1 MHAPHSGVSGSKRRG
16 LRDISNTPLQVDVST
31 PFKSIDPKFGTPVSK
46 KRRVGTPSEKFA
58 QKNSNCK
65 YHVDSGKS
73 KQRVVKFGTPG
84 PSYRIGTPGPSYAGA
99 STKKTPTFG
108 ASSGAGTLVV
118 QGVSAGSKN
127 AAQESGQVPHEFRF
141 AGDQSNPIGAA
152 RPPSLHHSAFS
163 RPAFPG
169 LRPNAAPTFGVAGG
183 QHQVPM
189 QTPGRYA
196 SGSGPDVHMTTSQ
209 AAAGGEE
216 HVDVVDELEQIV
228 ESPIFNVDDE
238 FSLGRSPFIE
248 PAAEASKPLHA
259 KGDASTSAAAGAQ
272 HEDRSANI
280 TAAPYP
286 PIQGFC
292 DDRTEEAKRAAA
304 IGQPLLPDMD
314 LSMGERRQISQVLNK
329 LFPRSGSE
337 FTSTTNAAHKNCSA
351 KSSPSSSSPF
361 QRAPGGAPSSR
372 QSRNNA
378 FLLEEGEDIAF
389 EDLPSPR
396 FEEDGSLRDVTSGQ
410 PAAAPPPAGQ
420 RPGAS
425 FADLEFR
432 AAPTLF

>member
-1 MHAPHSGVSGSKRRG
+1 MYR
-16 LRDISNTPLQVDVST
+16 LRLKIDIEIIEQVNL
-31 PFKSIDPKFGTPVSK
+31 FH
-46 KRRVGTPSEKFA
+46 R
-58 QKNSNCK
+58 
-65 YHVDSGKS
+65 
-73 KQRVVKFGTPG
+73 
-84 PSYRIGTPGPSYAGA
+84 
-99 STKKTPTFG
+99 
-108 ASSGAGTLVV
+108 
-118 QGVSAGSKN
+118 QGVSAGSRN

-152 RPPSLHHSAFS
+152 RSPSLHHSAFS

-196 SGSGPDVHMTTSQ
+196 SGSSGPDVHMTTSQ

-216 HVDVVDELEQIV
+216 HVDVVDELEQIA

-238 FSLGRSPFIE
+238 FSLRRSPFIE
-248 PAAEASKPLHA
+248 PAAEASKPLLHA

-272 HEDRSANI
+272 EHEDRGSANI

-329 LFPRSGSE
+329 LFPNSGSE

-351 KSSPSSSSPF
+351 KSSPSASSSSPF
-361 QRAPGGAPSSR
+361 ERAAGGAPSSR

-389 EDLPSPR
+389 EDLDLPSPR
-396 FEEDGSLRDVTSGQ
+396 FAEDGSTLRDVTSGQ
-410 PAAAPPPAGQ
+410 PAAAGAAAGQ
-420 RPGAS
+420 RPEAS